1 MSFCGGLEVEVEGV
15 VRLRWKY
22 VHVGLR
28 KVDCWRMWGCDTAL
42 SLRLRFLVGGWDCD
56 CDGTLGVSGASSE
69 VDFKSATEVG
79 LLRDI
84 GAILCW
90 WRNLGGALRL
100 TGVCAGRSRQLGDAK
115 FWRG

>member
-28 KVDCWRMWGCDTAL
+28 KVDCWRMWVSL
-42 SLRLRFLVGGWDCD
+42 SLRLRFLVGGWDCG

-90 WRNLGGALRL
+90 WRNLGSVETQECMR
-100 TGVCAGRSRQLGDAK
+100 TGHDSLGTRSFG
-115 FWRG
+115 GVS